1 MSHSLDRNNS
11 IQNEARIKRY
21 EWFDE
26 MMNVLEADV
35 LLTAHHLDDQL
46 ETIMYRIFNGKSTRN
61 KLGFDELSKRKG
73 YQIYRPL
80 LAVSKNKTIQEIS
93 YSIF

>member
-61 KLGFDELSKRKG
+61 KLDLMS
-73 YQIYRPL
+73 YRSEK
-80 LAVSKNKTIQEIS
+80 VIRFIDH
-93 YSIF
+93 F

>member
-1 MSHSLDRNNS
+1 
-11 IQNEARIKRY
+11 
-21 EWFDE
+21 

-80 LAVSKNKTIQEIS
+80 
-93 YSIF
+93 